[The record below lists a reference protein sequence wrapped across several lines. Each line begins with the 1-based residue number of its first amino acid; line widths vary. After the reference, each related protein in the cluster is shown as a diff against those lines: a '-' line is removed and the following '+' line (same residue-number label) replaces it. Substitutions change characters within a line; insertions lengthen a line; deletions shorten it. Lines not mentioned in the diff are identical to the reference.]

1 MNDLNSR
8 KTETR
13 AILLQPPPGDLT
25 GPYPALP
32 YLKAFAEQ
40 RGHKVLVRD
49 LGIEALYFLTQEE
62 QLRGL
67 ARRASRM
74 RELLEAKEYLE
85 QDEQRLYGMLAT
97 AGWIEQNPHAISD
110 AIKTF
115 KSIRRFRDYR
125 QYKRSCHVLDAFYR
139 LLSATHFPA
148 EITAADFTS
157 AQSVNSPEGVLAFCD
172 RALNPYVSFYE
183 EILFSQVAEYQPAAI
198 GISMEFAPQS
208 VQALVL
214 GKMLKERFPAVHITM
229 GGAYLSQ
236 WVLLMQEPQLEWLF
250 TCTDSVVCGEGEEAF
265 AGLLDRLAAGETL
278 EGLPNLLYIDRTNG
292 MVHRFDELRY
302 PDAAALPPPDFSDL
316 DLAAYL
322 IPQTVLPYAISRG
335 CYWGKCV
342 FCQNRY
348 GENRMRRYQ
357 TVPVEKALDEMSAL
371 AERYGTNHFNFSN
384 DVVDPRYLERFS
396 KAAIASGKHFLWNT
410 DLRAEKQFDA
420 DMCKL
425 MAEAGLNSVAIG
437 LESGCQRTLDAMNK
451 GKDIEIVRQV
461 MKDLFDNGVATQAM
475 GIFGFPGETESEAE
489 STVKFLEDNLDR
501 ISYYVVGLLMVV
513 PGSRMHEDPEKYGV
527 TSISYEGNRLMTP
540 LPTWTSDVRISG
552 SAVNRLYARL
562 ERLED
567 RYAINEYPYVG
578 SLSTNHSFL
587 YFHEG
592 PDILKQLKTEEKRS
606 YTRLMNGLGTTDEQ
620 ARKKNLKSLVPRPV
634 FPVELFRTQYPLER
648 IQINLQEPTNAHRV
662 YRTQSGEYMLLPM
675 NAIIPIGAIE
685 RQVLKHIDGKKNL
698 RSILSKFE
706 GPELKRAMSF
716 FFTLVSQ
723 GVVTV

>member
-1 MNDLNSR
+1 
-8 KTETR
+8 
-13 AILLQPPPGDLT
+13 
-25 GPYPALP
+25 
-32 YLKAFAEQ
+32 LKAFAEPH
-40 RGHKVLVRD
+40 GHSVLVRD
-49 LGIEALYFLTQEE
+49 LGIEALHFFSRDE
-62 QLRGL
+62 QLKAL

-74 RELLEAKEYLE
+74 REVLEAKDYLE

-97 AGWIEQNPHAISD
+97 AAWIDRNLHSVAD
-110 AIKTF
+110 ALKTF
-115 KSIRRFRDYR
+115 KNRRRFPDYR
-125 QYKRSCHVLDAFYR
+125 QYKRACHVLDAFYR

-172 RALNPYVSFYE
+172 RSLNPYVSFYE

-208 VQALVL
+208 VHALVL
-214 GKMLKERFPAVHITM
+214 GKKLKERFPDVHITM

-236 WVLLMQEPQLEWLF
+236 WVLLMQEPQLNWLF

-265 AGLLDRLAAGETL
+265 TGLLDRLASDETL
-278 EGLPNLLYIDRTNG
+278 DGLPNLLHIDRADGT
-292 MVHRFDELRY
+292 VHRFTELHY
-302 PDAAALPPPDFSDL
+302 PDVADLPPPDFSDL
-316 DLAAYL
+316 DLDGYL
-322 IPQTVLPYAISRG
+322 IPQTVLPYSISRG

-357 TVPVEKALDEMSAL
+357 TVPVEKALNEMSAL

-384 DVVDPRYLERFS
+384 DVVDPPYLERFS
-396 KAAIASGKHFLWNT
+396 HAAIASGKHFVWNT
-410 DLRAEKQFDA
+410 DLRAEKRFDA
-420 DMCKL
+420 DLCKL
-425 MAEAGLNSVAIG
+425 MADAGLNSVAIG

-451 GKDIEIVRQV
+451 GKDIEVVRQV
-461 MKDLFDNGVATQAM
+461 MKDLHDNGVATQAM

-489 STVKFLEDNLDR
+489 GTVRFIEDNLDR

-527 TSISYEGNRLMTP
+527 TSISYEGNNLMAP
-540 LPTWTSDVRISG
+540 LPTWTSDTRIPG

-587 YFHEG
+587 YFQQG
-592 PDILKQLKTEEKRS
+592 PDVLKHLKIEEKRA
-606 YTRLMNGLGTTDEQ
+606 YTRLVNGFGTTDEKE
-620 ARKKNLKSLVPRPV
+620 RIKNLKSLVPRPV
-634 FPVELFRTQYPLER
+634 FPVEVFRAAYPLEQIR
-648 IQINLQEPTNAHRV
+648 MSLQNNVDSQPIQRG
-662 YRTQSGEYMLLPM
+662 RSGDYLLLPM
-675 NAIIPIGAIE
+675 NTIIPVGNVE
-685 RQVLKHIDGKKNL
+685 RQVLKHIDGRKNL
-698 RSILSKFE
+698 KAILSKFE
-706 GPELKRAMSF
+706 GLEQKRAVSF
-716 FFTLVSQ
+716 LFTLVSQ
-723 GVVTV
+723 GIVTV